1 MNDFMKEELLT
12 LYNMCCANCD
22 YIIRD
27 VSKLSQTEGTELI
40 REFYVGMLKQL
51 HDIRIKIQSL
61 IDNYCDHKNIGSISD
76 IDYLNICKDCHEI
89 QGWA

>member
-1 MNDFMKEELLT
+1 MNNFTRNELLQI
-12 LYNMCCANCD
+12 NSG
-22 YIIRD
+22 I
-27 VSKLSQTEGTELI
+27 SKLEYFNKDLYS
-40 REFYVGMLKQL
+40 
-51 HDIRIKIQSL
+51 KIQFL